1 MDLDCNAATNDEQQ
15 LHAASMRIPANSL
28 QTANNKYKHIA
39 SLNLFFFNVLFSFL
53 LGIIKS
59 GLCQQTDQI
68 IFSIVLAKKKKILLG
83 WVRG

>member
-1 MDLDCNAATNDEQQ
+1 MDLGCNAPTNDEQQ
-15 LHAASMRIPANSL
+15 PRSHANSDGEFASNSKKI
-28 QTANNKYKHIA
+28 QTYRFIKF
-39 SLNLFFFNVLFSFL
+39 FFFNVLFSFL

-68 IFSIVLAKKKKILLG
+68 IFSIVLAKKKILLG